1 MTDQSDLSAQFRSLG
16 LLELLGLALVL
27 LILPGVQN
35 LAQAETLY
43 QWKEADGSLTFAPS
57 PPPESSGIAYK
68 VVEPSASV
76 NPVALADELSNVN
89 DLAANNPA
97 STTSQVRSQNADAS
111 VLSYSNSQSAQSSN
125 GYIPM
130 NNTQNLRNPLPPG
143 ISAAGDTDAP
153 AAASSRQRPAALAAA
168 GKEVNSGMEF
178 SQQKSRQCEDL
189 NKRIVALENRMVHS
203 ATGDE
208 MDQAVLAISRYQ
220 NSYDHHCAG

>member
-1 MTDQSDLSAQFRSLG
+1 MPKTNCRALTINGHSDVSPKFRSLG
-16 LLELLGLALVL
+16 LAMVL
-27 LILPGVQN
+27 LTLFGAQN
-35 LAQAETLY
+35 PAQAETLY

-76 NPVALADELSNVN
+76 NPVALVDELPT
-89 DLAANNPA
+89 ANNLP
-97 STTSQVRSQNADAS
+97 STTNLAGSQQADGS
-111 VLSYSNSQSAQSSN
+111 VQSYSNPQPAQISN

-130 NNTQNLRNPLPPG
+130 NDTQNLRNPLPPG
-143 ISAAGDTDAP
+143 ISAGGDSDTP
-153 AAASSRQRPAALAAA
+153 AADSGQDVTALAAA
-168 GKEVNSGMEF
+168 KNGGNSGMEF
-178 SQQKSRQCEDL
+178 SQHKSRQCEDL

-203 ATGDE
+203 VNGEE